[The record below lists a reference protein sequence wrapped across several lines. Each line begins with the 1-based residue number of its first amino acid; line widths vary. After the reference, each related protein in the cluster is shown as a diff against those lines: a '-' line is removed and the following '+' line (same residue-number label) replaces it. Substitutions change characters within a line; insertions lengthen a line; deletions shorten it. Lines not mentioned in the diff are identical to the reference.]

1 MAATGRALHRWALR
15 PSGRF
20 VLPALALAA
29 LLALAGGAG
38 GYLVP
43 ATAPDKPLSQADP
56 HAAGADGT
64 QPSAPDGL
72 DPDATPLPGATDLPT
87 DEPTGTTAAV
97 TRPEDVL
104 AGWATKLSPVL
115 GIPIV
120 ALEAYGYAQLWSQQS
135 LPSCH
140 LTWTTLAGI
149 GKVESN
155 HGRTNGAVLQQ
166 DGRAMPPIIGLTL
179 DGTGERAKIP
189 DTDHGR
195 YDGDMIYDHAIGPM
209 QFLPNTWGK
218 YQVDADQDGSAD
230 PNDINDA
237 ALAAADYLCAGG
249 RNLSV
254 PADWRSAILSYNDL
268 DSYADDVFAA
278 ADNYGMQSRTVS

>member
-1 MAATGRALHRWALR
+1 M
-15 PSGRF
+15 
-20 VLPALALAA
+20 LPALALVA
-29 LLALAGGAG
+29 LLTVAGGAG

-43 ATAPDKPLSQADP
+43 ATAPAKSLAQADATP
-56 HAAGADGT
+56 SGAGGLPASG
-64 QPSAPDGL
+64 PAGL
-72 DPDATPLPGATDLPT
+72 DPDATPLPGATDVPT
-87 DEPTGTTAAV
+87 DGSNGTTTTA

-115 GIPIV
+115 GIPVV

-135 LPSCH
+135 QPSCH

-149 GKVESN
+149 GKVESD

-166 DGRAMPPIIGLTL
+166 DGRAMPPIIGLAL
-179 DGTGERAKIP
+179 DGSSGRAKVA
-189 DTDHGR
+189 DTDHGK

-209 QFLPNTWGK
+209 QFLPGTWEK

-249 RNLSV
+249 RNLSQ
-254 PADWRSAILSYNDL
+254 PGDWWAAIFSYNRPQ
-268 DSYADDVFAA
+268 SYADSVFAA
-278 ADNYGMQSRTVS
+278 ANAYGQQSRTVS